1 MRDAIRSKYF
11 TETIGDEY
19 CRTNMPRTVLCAE
32 QAVHMSIFIGQD
44 LKIQVKRLFQIR
56 SMLLRSSKNDQY
68 ARLIR
73 GQFGLMLLQAGKEP
87 HDSF

>member
-19 CRTNMPRTVLCAE
+19 CRTNMSRSVLCSQ

-44 LKIQVKRLFQIR
+44 LKIQVKILFQIR
-56 SMLLRSSKNDQY
+56 SMPFRSSKNDQY
-68 ARLIR
+68 ARLIP
-73 GQFGLMLLQAGKEP
+73 GQFGLMLLKAGKEP
-87 HDSF
+87 RDSF